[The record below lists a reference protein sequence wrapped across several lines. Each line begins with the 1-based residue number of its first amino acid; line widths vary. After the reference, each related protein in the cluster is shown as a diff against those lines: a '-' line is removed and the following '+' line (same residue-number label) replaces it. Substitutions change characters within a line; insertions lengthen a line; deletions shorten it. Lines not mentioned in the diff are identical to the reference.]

1 MVDISKRLN
10 EAMEAKG
17 ISQSTL
23 ASRVGVSRSVVHG
36 WVHGDFVPKTDKL
49 HRIALVLNVSE
60 AWLMGV
66 PGALPQRVETMN
78 EELSELI
85 RIYKLLDIRGRTK
98 LMAFAYSLEEFGG
111 PKNGE
116 L

>member
-1 MVDISKRLN
+1 MINISQRLT

-17 ISQSTL
+17 ITQAEL
-23 ASRVGVSRSVVHG
+23 AARVGVSRSVVHG
-36 WVHGDFVPKTDKL
+36 WVHGVFVPKTDKL
-49 HRIALVLNVSE
+49 SRIALVLNVSE
-60 AWLMGV
+60 AWLMGI
-66 PGALPQRVETMN
+66 PGAMPQRVETLN

-98 LMAFAYSLEEFGG
+98 LMAFAYSLEETGG
-111 PKNGE
+111 SNDGE

>member
-1 MVDISKRLN
+1 MVDITKRLT

-17 ISQSTL
+17 VSQADL

-60 AWLMGV
+60 AWLMGI
-66 PGALPQRVETMN
+66 PGAMQQRVETLN

-85 RIYKLLDIRGRTK
+85 RIYKLLDVPGRTK
-98 LMAFAYSLEEFGG
+98 LMAFAYNLEEFGG